1 MNFGAILDK
10 WEKHYAGNDT
20 SYRNISSRDDELPG
34 EKNNAGERRF
44 RLHRKKPDASID
56 LHGLNSEEAWIT
68 LDSFFEESR
77 SKGYE
82 KLLVIHGKG
91 FHGEERVL
99 YDLTRRFIE
108 NCSFAGESGH
118 NPAKEGGSGVTW
130 VILKEKITVPG
141 K

>member
-1 MNFGAILDK
+1 LNFGAILEK
-10 WEKHYAGNDT
+10 WEKNYAGNDA
-20 SYRNISSRDDELPG
+20 SYRNISSRDNESP
-34 EKNNAGERRF
+34 EENNIGWERRY
-44 RLHRKKPDASID
+44 RLRRKKPDAYID

-68 LDSFFEESR
+68 LDSFFEDSR
-77 SKGYE
+77 KRGYE

-130 VILKEKITVPG
+130 VILKEKNYRSR
-141 K
+141 